1 VGPALKAGAAAVASG
16 LSLRTAM
23 SVLQY
28 LCVFV
33 VVDVVFAVITCS
45 DPGPLSMKVGEVK
58 TLESTCV
65 LPTECT
71 HPWFRYTVPP
81 GYPESPIVVKNLW
94 LVTNSTVIY
103 TFRGFDNMLGG
114 KDSITQQFQWT
125 VGCTANDSNTES
137 QVMNFTV
144 QMNRSDADKVALEPP
159 TAIQIPADCLV
170 EGIETPVL
178 MSFQNVSVTYRELA
192 GGWKAGDAL
201 PWVLSRPSGATRFT
215 AQGKQDWDAESQP
228 ILKGIEAELDGL
240 SLRLL
245 LKPSDV
251 ASSSDSWK
259 VCMIPGDGFN
269 WFPEICTGQFAV
281 RQSQEECND
290 MTTTTAISGGTSALP
305 SLTGLL
311 CGFACFLFAC
321 L

>member
-1 VGPALKAGAAAVASG
+1 
-16 LSLRTAM
+16 M
-23 SVLQY
+23 SVLHY

-33 VVDVVFAVITCS
+33 GVDVVFAVITCS

-58 TLESTCV
+58 SLESTCAF
-65 LPTECT
+65 PTECIDQ
-71 HPWFRYTVPP
+71 WLRYSVPP
-81 GYPESPIVVKNLW
+81 GYPESPIVVKLNTSLAE
-94 LVTNSTVIY
+94 NSTVIY

-114 KDSITQQFQWT
+114 KDSITEQFQWT
-125 VGCTANDSNTES
+125 VGCTANDSNAES
-137 QVMNFTV
+137 HAMNFTV

-159 TAIQIPADCLV
+159 TAIPIPADCLV

-178 MSFQNVSVTYRELA
+178 MSFQNVSVTYRELV
-192 GGWKAGDAL
+192 GDWKAGDAL

-215 AQGKQDWDAESQP
+215 AQGEQSWDAESQP
-228 ILKGIEAELDGL
+228 ILKGIEAEPDDL

-245 LKPSDV
+245 LKPSGG
-251 ASSSDSWK
+251 ASSSESWK

-290 MTTTTAISGGTSALP
+290 LTTTTTISGGTSALP
-305 SLTGLL
+305 SLRGLS
-311 CGFACFLFAC
+311 
-321 L
+321 